1 MTNQIENQQ
10 EKLPAK
16 YIADNMALMARDP
29 ESCSVAFG
37 FDWQQELCANALR
50 LLEEYDGVLRRLC
63 SYLAAGGYN
72 SEGLIDPQTADN
84 KIRDG
89 IDHIVKVEKVRAA
102 RCQPAATA
110 HPATEDVPTLHRKL
124 AGETLRADQGW
135 ARYKAAN
142 AARNAAEAA
151 FAAIQPQAFI
161 RLFDL
166 VGRITSYRYS
176 MSYNDSYFGEPA
188 GLLKSTV
195 RDIEKLLGRGRM
207 APAPAA
213 VLQVEARAATVHKRI
228 DALCTAA
235 NTPDGDYF
243 DASTNLMLAVREL
256 LVTLGHPHAFD
267 IDAARARGES

>member
-50 LLEEYDGVLRRLC
+50 LLEEYDGVLRGLC

-102 RCQPAATA
+102 LCQPAEE
-110 HPATEDVPTLHRKL
+110 PKRMQ
-124 AGETLRADQGW
+124 GSSTLRGSKFGW
-135 ARYKAAN
+135 PRQP
-142 AARNAAEAA
+142 AEEKK
-151 FAAIQPQAFI
+151 PHEWSTL
-161 RLFDL
+161 RRGYFD
-166 VGRITSYRYS
+166 VF
-176 MSYNDSYFGEPA
+176 NDDGTIY
-188 GLLKSTV
+188 
-195 RDIEKLLGRGRM
+195 
-207 APAPAA
+207 
-213 VLQVEARAATVHKRI
+213 ATVFNSLE
-228 DALCTAA
+228 ALSYLENGWRVQEQKSGQPAEE
-235 NTPDGDYF
+235 GGK
-243 DASTNLMLAVREL
+243 S
-256 LVTLGHPHAFD
+256 
-267 IDAARARGES
+267 